1 METTDSL
8 GTPLKIQKN
17 DYGYSTIT
25 KEGEGFRVR
34 RHTVE
39 PVKCGKYEFTIQ
51 EGWVVATEEEAM
63 EIADKFA
70 EVSGAPRRAPQRK
83 YCHFCGLP
91 LLKGGWCEECGSQ
104 IKIEF

>member
-1 METTDSL
+1 MEITDNLETTL
-8 GTPLKIQKN
+8 RIQKN
-17 DYGYSTIT
+17 DYGYATIT

-39 PVKCGKYEFTIQ
+39 PIKCGKYEFTIQ

-70 EVSGAPRRAPQRK
+70 DVSRAPHRAPQRK
-83 YCHFCGLP
+83 YCHLCGL
-91 LLKGGWCEECGSQ
+91 LLRRGYCEECGPE
-104 IKIEF
+104 IDIYF

>member
-1 METTDSL
+1 MITDNLETTL
-8 GTPLKIQKN
+8 RIQKN
-17 DYGYSTIT
+17 DYGYATIT

-39 PVKCGKYEFTIQ
+39 PEKCGKYEFTIQ

-63 EIADKFA
+63 EIANKFA
-70 EVSGAPRRAPQRK
+70 DVSGAPRRAPQRK

-91 LLKGGWCEECGSQ
+91 LPKSGRCDECGPQ
-104 IKIEF
+104 IAIEF